1 MFTGVGGFEL
11 GIERA
16 TNLRPVQQDD
26 SQGPRKCDNPANEPS
41 GWECVGY
48 SEIDKFCNQVMRYRF
63 QKIKNYGDAKT
74 IVPDELPDFDLLC
87 GGFPCQAFSIAGNRK
102 GFSDTRGT
110 LFSDI
115 VRILRVK
122 RPRFV
127 LLENVKGLLNHDEGN
142 TFGTIILSFW
152 ELGYDIQWMVLNSK
166 FFGVPQNRERV
177 FIIGS
182 LRGQSRPEILP
193 FRTPSEDISGTPEE
207 AQGTGERVYDYIA
220 NTLAQRD
227 YRGGNQVVQVNEP
240 SHSSC
245 RVYDDSGISPT
256 IRARAR
262 EDVYASPKI
271 LTYDT
276 EDSRPE
282 IGQAIRRYG
291 EDGVGPPL
299 NNWSPIVAVKD
310 KFQKTVYDTEGISPT
325 VREGHGDVVRIM
337 DLYNNKEHEDRCP
350 ALTDPKHNILRVK
363 KGVNIRRL
371 TPIECERLQSFPD
384 NWTKFGIDDKNMIIT
399 ISDSQRYKMLGNAV
413 TVNVVEAIIK
423 SWFGDKNG

>member
-182 LRGQSRPEILP
+182 LRGEPRPEILP
-193 FRTPSEDISGTPEE
+193 FGETTEKVIEINKE
-207 AQGTGERVYDYIA
+207 ARQAVRKYGK
-220 NTLAQRD
+220 N
-227 YRGGNQVVQVNEP
+227 
-240 SHSSC
+240 
-245 RVYDDSGISPT
+245 GI
-256 IRARAR
+256 
-262 EDVYASPKI
+262 V
-271 LTYDT
+271 
-276 EDSRPE
+276 
-282 IGQAIRRYG
+282 
-291 EDGVGPPL
+291 PPL
-299 NNWSPIVAVKD
+299 QNWSPLLNGN
-310 KFQKTVYDTEGISPT
+310 Q
-325 VREGHGDVVRIM
+325 
-337 DLYNNKEHEDRCP
+337 
-350 ALTDPKHNILRVK
+350 
-363 KGVNIRRL
+363 IRKL
-371 TPIECERLQSFPD
+371 TPIECERLQGFPD
-384 NWTKFGIDDKNMIIT
+384 NWTIG
-399 ISDSQRYKMLGNAV
+399 SDTQRYKQCGNAV
-413 TVNVVEAIIK
+413 TTNVIAAIAEK
-423 SWFGDKNG
+423 LLW